1 MIRAIDQWGRMIEQL
16 IWFRTLRASASNTM
30 EEKPAFEA
38 ACKHEEQIMSIHWRM
53 EEKPAFEAAC
63 NMRSR
68 L

>member
-1 MIRAIDQWGRMIEQL
+1 MSCTPKKKKKKDCKARNKSSMIRAIDQWGRMIEQL

-38 ACKHEEQIMSIHWRM
+38 AC
-53 EEKPAFEAAC
+53 